1 MQAAIVTRYGPPE
14 VVELRD
20 VPIPIP
26 GPADVIVRMQAT
38 TVTAGDW
45 RIRSRTMP
53 RGFGVLAPL
62 ALGFG
67 APRQPILGSSVAG
80 DVMAV
85 GDAVRHLAIGDTI
98 VAATGMRMRCHAEY
112 VAVPAASAVRTPETM
127 TFDQAAALP
136 FGGMTALDFL
146 RRAALAPGDRLLVT
160 GAAGVVGSAIVQLAV
175 QRGIFVTATC
185 RTANVALVKA
195 LGAHAIV
202 DHTREPLGVM
212 GVRYAAIADTTGVLP
227 YAKARALLL
236 PNGRLLAIL
245 GELGDLLRAPFVAAT
260 SRQRIIAGPAAER
273 ASDLRDLVALTA
285 AGRYTPLIDS
295 RFSLGNI
302 VEAHRRVEAVE
313 KRGSVVVTRG

>member
-14 VVELRD
+14 VVQLRD
-20 VPIPIP
+20 VTIPIP
-26 GPADVIVRMQAT
+26 GPTDIIVRMQAT

-45 RIRSRTMP
+45 RIRSCTMP
-53 RGFGVLAPL
+53 RGYGVLAPL

-85 GDAVRHLAIGDTI
+85 GEAVRDLAIGDSV
-98 VAATGMRMRCHAEY
+98 VAATGMRMGCHAEY
-112 VAVPAASAVRTPETM
+112 VAVPATAAVRTPETM
-127 TFDQAAALP
+127 TFEQAATLP

-146 RRAALAPGDRLLVT
+146 RRAQLNPGDRILVT

-185 RTANVALVKA
+185 RSANVALVKA
-195 LGAHAIV
+195 LGAHAII
-202 DHTREPLGVM
+202 DHAREPIATM
-212 GVRYAAIADTTGVLP
+212 GVRYTAIADTTGVLP

-245 GELGDLLRAPFVAAT
+245 GELGDLLRAPLVAMT
-260 SRQRIIAGPAAER
+260 SGQRIIAGPAAER